1 MPPTTTEQIHAGQ
14 AIYTP
19 NMLAIYDVL
28 VLGLSNRWIWKSP
41 TPRLLAHY
49 DRHISGNH
57 LDVGVGTGYF
67 LDRCRFPTATPRVAL
82 MDLNRDALQFSARR
96 IARYAPE
103 TYARNVLETIDFDGA
118 KFDSLGVNYLLHCLP
133 GDMATKARAFDFLSP
148 LMSPGAVVFGS
159 TLLQGGVARS
169 FAAQRL
175 MAFYNSKGVFSN
187 TQDDLETLTRELEKR
202 FSAVVVETVGCAA
215 LFCATVKGSGA

>member
-1 MPPTTTEQIHAGQ
+1 MPVTHEQIHAGHSV
-14 AIYTP
+14 YTP
-19 NMLAIYDVL
+19 KMLAIYDVL
-28 VLGLSNRWIWKSP
+28 VLGLSNRWIWKCP

-49 DRHISGNH
+49 DRHVSGNH

-67 LDRCRFPTATPRVAL
+67 LDRCRFPTEATRIAL
-82 MDLNRDALQFSARR
+82 MDMNRDALQYAARR
-96 IARYAPE
+96 IARYEPE
-103 TYARNVLETIDFDGA
+103 TYVRNVLEPIDFDGA

-148 LMSPGAVVFGS
+148 LMNPGAIVFGS
-159 TLLQGGVARS
+159 TLLQGGVERS

-175 MAFYNSKGVFSN
+175 MAFYNSKGIFSN

-202 FSAVVVETVGCAA
+202 FDAVSVETVGCAA
-215 LFCATVKGSGA
+215 LFSAKVKASAV